1 MYCDEIKLMKAY
13 ALIRVFCLPFLLAAL
28 AIAACASVDAEPAES
43 TWRHVENGQTYE
55 VADQFGPEK
64 LDYKVHW
71 DSFILDETDGAAGSV
86 ISGTSYLRK
95 CDCAPSQRPVVF
107 LFNGGPGASSS
118 PLHFA
123 LGPHTRERGAATFPD
138 NSNTILRAADLVFID
153 PVETGF
159 SRAAAPDGTSRFLGV
174 DGDVEAVSDFIHNWM
189 TAHERDSAP
198 VFIVGQSYGGFR
210 LANLLPSV
218 GDVNV
223 QGLVMVS
230 PMLNASASASD
241 LGNVFAFPTM
251 VTTAW
256 RFGKSSIE
264 ASGEA
269 EAWET
274 ARRFSETE
282 LLVALEQGD
291 LLDQSEKQRLASEI
305 ASMTGLPADLVL
317 EANLRV
323 DIQDFLETLLADD
336 QLLVSRLNTAKTEA
350 TKPVSANPDRPAA
363 ANDPSLGLGRSN
375 KILAADIAA
384 YLTDM
389 TGLDR
394 GEEYRSLN
402 LDANFAWDW
411 SGANRELFYAD
422 ATPLVAEFMSANT
435 DARLLVFGGYR
446 DLATPLLA
454 TRYALTHGG
463 LPQARVELAMLPSG
477 HSPFDEE
484 ALKAPFAERIYAF
497 IQTHTATMAA
507 KGD

>member
-1 MYCDEIKLMKAY
+1 MKAHTP
-13 ALIRVFCLPFLLAAL
+13 IRVFCLPLLLAAL
-28 AIAACASVDAEPAES
+28 SVAACTSVTAEPAES
-43 TWRHVENGQTYE
+43 AWRHVENGQTYE
-55 VADQFGPEK
+55 VADHFGPEK

-86 ISGTSYLRK
+86 ISGTSYLRT
-95 CDCAPSQRPVVF
+95 CDCAPTQRPVVF

-123 LGPHTRERGAATFPD
+123 LGPHARERGAAAFPD

-159 SRAAAPDGTSRFLGV
+159 SRAAAPDGSSRFLGV
-174 DGDVEAVSDFIHNWM
+174 NGDVEAVSAFIHNWM
-189 TAHERDSAP
+189 TAHEREGAP

-218 GDVNV
+218 DDVNV

-241 LGNVFAFPTM
+241 LGNVFALPTM
-251 VTTAW
+251 AATAW

-264 ASGEA
+264 ASSEA

-291 LLDQSEKQRLASEI
+291 LLDPSEKQRLAAQI
-305 ASMTGLPADLVL
+305 AAMTGLPVDMVL

-323 DIQDFLETLLADD
+323 DIQAFLETLLADD

-350 TKPVSANPDRPAA
+350 LKPAPANPDRPAA

-375 KILAADIAA
+375 KILASDIAA
-384 YLTDM
+384 YLTDT
-389 TGLDR
+389 TGLDQ
-394 GEEYRSLN
+394 GKDYWSLN

-411 SGANRELFYAD
+411 SGANRELFFTD
-422 ATPLVAEFMSANT
+422 ATPLVANFMSANA

-446 DLATPLLA
+446 DLAVPLLA
-454 TRYALTHGG
+454 TRYALTHAG
-463 LPQARVELAMLPSG
+463 LPQARVELAMVPSG
-477 HSPFDEE
+477 HSPFDED
-484 ALKAPFAERIYAF
+484 ALKAPFAERIYAL
-497 IQTHTATMAA
+497 IQTHTANLAA
-507 KGD
+507 KGE